1 MRSKVGVVLGSG
13 LDAFAEVLENQVET
27 AYAQIAGWPI
37 STVSGHAG
45 KLVEGRIGRT
55 DVVVLVGR
63 AHLYEGYTA
72 RQINVRRSRTGPPRR
87 GGLGADQCGR
97 RHQLELGIS
106 CVTNMAAGVL
116 PRKLNHS
123 EVLEVGERVGD
134 RLAKLLAC
142 LVPRLAESS
151 VRS

>member
-13 LDAFAEVLENQVET
+13 LDAFAEVLENRVET

-72 RQINVRRSRTGPPRR
+72 RQITFGVRELGRRGVEGLVLTNAAGAINLNWGSRASRTWP
-87 GGLGADQCGR
+87 
-97 RHQLELGIS
+97 
-106 CVTNMAAGVL
+106 
-116 PRKLNHS
+116 
-123 EVLEVGERVGD
+123 
-134 RLAKLLAC
+134 LAYFRA
-142 LVPRLAESS
+142 S
-151 VRS
+151 